1 MENNLE
7 NKAKFV
13 AQYLGAQVSYPD
25 TDNKLITCKL
35 HGVSLSEIE
44 TTYKRKKKGCVG
56 DILSFK
62 SNGNHNSDF
71 INAYLELKPLEDIT
85 DEDFN
90 LITNYGIMNPDPS
103 IGDPVFTFKVG
114 GLRLSDLTTTDFLRS
129 KGYALPWMGLS
140 VDKQIEYG
148 WVKLKEKND
157 GK

>member
-7 NKAKFV
+7 NKARFV
-13 AQYLGAQVSYPD
+13 AQYLGAQITYPD

-71 INAYLELKPLEDIT
+71 INAYLELKSINEIS
-85 DEDFN
+85 DEDAEE
-90 LITNYGIMNPDPS
+90 L
-103 IGDPVFTFKVG
+103 G
-114 GLRLSDLTTTDFLRS
+114 GLLGWKHPQEYRKHFLENHTHGDSLEQFEVDFLRE

-140 VDKQIEYG
+140 VDELINFG